1 MEVSMKFLVL
11 GATGMAGHTIAIY
24 LSEQGHEVTTFS
36 RTAFP
41 FGNNIS
47 GDSTDEVLLQSILSK
62 DDYDG
67 PDQLHRPFKRSV

>member
-1 MEVSMKFLVL
+1 MKFLVL

-47 GDSTDEVLLQSILSK
+47 GDSTDEVLLQSIE
-62 DDYDG
+62 
-67 PDQLHRPFKRSV
+67 